1 MTWAIIA
8 LLFGLLLIVAEV
20 FIPSGGVLGFLA
32 AGLLVLSLV
41 LAYVHDLTTGLV
53 FTLILCFAAPG
64 ALVLAFHLWPR
75 TPLGKRIFLTHPSAE
90 EIDPTGP
97 KQRGLQSL
105 KGEVGRTLTPLRP
118 SGVTE
123 LAGRRIDTIAEGVM
137 IDEGEAVRVVAVQ
150 GNRVVVRRLEEE
162 ETGGA
167 EDQIQEPSFDLP
179 SA

>member
-8 LLFGLLLIVAEV
+8 LLFGLTLIVAEV

-32 AGLLVLSLV
+32 VGLLLLSLI
-41 LAYVHDLTTGLV
+41 LAYVHSFTTGLA
-53 FTLILCFAAPG
+53 FTLVICFAAPG
-64 ALVLAFHLWPR
+64 AVVLAFHLWPR
-75 TPLGKRIFLTHPSAE
+75 TPLGKRIFLTHPSPE

-97 KQRGLQSL
+97 KQRSLQSL

-123 LAGRRIDTIAEGVM
+123 FGGRRIDTIAEGVM
-137 IDEGEAVRVVAVQ
+137 IDEGEAVRVVSVQ
-150 GNRVVVRRLEEE
+150 GSRVVVRRLEEE
-162 ETGGA
+162 EPSEA
-167 EDQIQEPSFDLP
+167 EESIQEPSFDLP